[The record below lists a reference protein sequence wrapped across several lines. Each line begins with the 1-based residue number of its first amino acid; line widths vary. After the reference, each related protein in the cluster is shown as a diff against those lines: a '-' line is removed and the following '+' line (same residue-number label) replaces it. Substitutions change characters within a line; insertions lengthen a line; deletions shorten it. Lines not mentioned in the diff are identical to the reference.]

1 MRIGR
6 AVSLCGH
13 GIRTKVAYCA
23 AASLREVDGG
33 RSRTWASA
41 LEEHLILSVD
51 WCGRPLM

>member
-13 GIRTKVAYCA
+13 GIRNKVAYCA
-23 AASLREVDGG
+23 AASFREVDGG

-41 LEEHLILSVD
+41 LEEHLVLSVD